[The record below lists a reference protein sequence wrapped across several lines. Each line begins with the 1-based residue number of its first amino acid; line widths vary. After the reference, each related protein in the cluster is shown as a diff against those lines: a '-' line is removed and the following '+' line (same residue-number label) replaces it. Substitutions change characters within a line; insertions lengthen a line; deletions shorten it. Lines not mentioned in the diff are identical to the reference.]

1 MIDYGRLTSVLRGA
15 FDKIA
20 KQDKYKDITWSFDDE
35 QAFLKSQ
42 ALDEA
47 KSLYIVAQYG
57 EASTS
62 LDSFVM
68 SVNLTALGLRD
79 EVTTAR
85 DLLSEFATTYNTKNV
100 GDYIIIANTSSIASN
115 FNETGN
121 GYRSLCSMS
130 ILVVYG
136 GNSIK
141 FGKLIYKE
149 NINDEGEEIPL
160 LDFQDQS
167 HNNLAPQVYG
177 DSNGRTT
184 SHSVSQTYT
193 FNITTYSLDN
203 ALIRKVNDIKYGNES
218 KENATFIF
226 SLKLSNGQGFTDWN
240 FKLSNATLAHS
251 IGNIDGV
258 GLSFTL

>member
-1 MIDYGRLTSVLRGA
+1 MIDYGELTSTLRGA
-15 FDKIA
+15 FAKIA
-20 KQDKYKDITWSFDDE
+20 KLDKYKGISWSLDDE
-35 QAFLKSQ
+35 QAFLKNE
-42 ALDEA
+42 ALDEG

-62 LDSFVM
+62 LGSFVL

-85 DLLSEFATTYNTKNV
+85 GFLTDFATTYNLRSV
-100 GDYIIIANTSSIASN
+100 GGYTIIANTSSIASN
-115 FNETGN
+115 FNESGN

-136 GNSIK
+136 GDSPIK
-141 FGKLIYKE
+141 FTKLIYV
-149 NINDEGEEIPL
+149 EGETETEIPL
-160 LDFQDQS
+160 LEFQDQT

-177 DSNGRTT
+177 DTDGRTK
-184 SHSVSQTYT
+184 SYCVSQTYT
-193 FNITTYSLDN
+193 FNITTYSIN
-203 ALIRKVNDIKYGNES
+203 NSLINKVNSVKYGNS
-218 KENATFIF
+218 SQENNDFVF
-226 SLKLSNGQGFTDWN
+226 SLKMSNGQGFEKWH
-240 FKLSNATLAHS
+240 FKLSNATLSHT